1 MSKPIQ
7 LSEAASIGIHVL
19 VLISNSEH
27 NFMNVNVMA
36 EKTGASKNHIAKVM
50 QTLVKAGFVT
60 SVRGPAGGF
69 SLAMAPTE
77 ISLLDIYEAI
87 EGKISIKTCPFD
99 KPICPFDKCLMGGIF
114 HQVTDEL
121 VKYLKANTLKDMEHH
136 GRKVIESNDTQAE
149 TGKNN

>member
-7 LSEAASIGIHVL
+7 MSEAASIGIHAL
-19 VLISNSEH
+19 VLISNSDG
-27 NFMNVNVMA
+27 NFMNVNVIT

-50 QTLVKAGFVT
+50 QTLVKSGFVS

-69 SLAMAPTE
+69 ALAMDADE
-77 ISLLDIYEAI
+77 INLLDIYESI

-114 HQVTDEL
+114 HQVTAEL
-121 VKYLKANTLKDMEHH
+121 IEYLKSHKLSDMSHH
-136 GRKVIESNDTQAE
+136 HVK
-149 TGKNN
+149 

>member
-1 MSKPIQ
+1 MPKPIQ
-7 LSEAASIGIHVL
+7 LSEAASIGIHAL

-27 NFMNVNVMA
+27 NFMNVNVIA

-50 QTLVKAGFVT
+50 QTLVKSGFVS

-69 SLAMAPTE
+69 SLAMEPSD
-77 ISLLDIYEAI
+77 ISMLDIYEAI

-114 HQVTDEL
+114 HKVTAEL
-121 VKYLKANTLKDMEHH
+121 IEYLKSHKLSDM
-136 GRKVIESNDTQAE
+136 SNYHI
-149 TGKNN
+149 K